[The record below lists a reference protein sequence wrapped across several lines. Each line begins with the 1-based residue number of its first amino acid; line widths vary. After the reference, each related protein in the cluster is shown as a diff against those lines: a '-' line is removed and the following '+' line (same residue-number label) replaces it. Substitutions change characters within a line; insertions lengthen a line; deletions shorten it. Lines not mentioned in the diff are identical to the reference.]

1 MVLFALSFVIWAV
14 VHSVTAAASTK
25 AFVRRRFGERAFA
38 GWYRL
43 IYNVLALISFVPVLY
58 FLWTGFPQRV
68 LWTIPAPLRY
78 VTIMVQLLALL
89 GLALSLLQT
98 DVWAFVGV
106 RQVVRFTQGAPDPEL
121 PATLV
126 QSGPYAWV
134 RHPLYTFSLVFLW
147 LNPVMTLS
155 SLVLNLFALAY
166 FWIGSIYE
174 ERRLVREF
182 GDVYRSYQARVP
194 RLVPWKRPSP
204 AG

>member
-106 RQVVRFTQGAPDPEL
+106 RQVVRFMQGAPDPEL

-194 RLVPWKRPSP
+194 RLVPWKRPPP

>member
-98 DVWAFVGV
+98 DVWAFIGV
-106 RQVVRFTQGAPDPEL
+106 RQVVRFLQGAADPEP

-147 LNPVMTLS
+147 LNPVMSLS
-155 SLVLNLFALAY
+155 SLVLNLFATAY

-182 GDVYRSYQARVP
+182 GDGYRSYQARVP
-194 RLVPWKRPSP
+194 RLLPLKRPSP
-204 AG
+204 AK

>member
-25 AFVRRRFGERAFA
+25 AFARRRFGERAFA

-106 RQVVRFTQGAPDPEL
+106 RQVVRFMQGAPDPEL

>member
-106 RQVVRFTQGAPDPEL
+106 RQVVRFMQGAPDPEL

>member
-25 AFVRRRFGERAFA
+25 AFMRRRFGERAFA

-106 RQVVRFTQGAPDPEL
+106 RQVVRFMQGAPDPEL